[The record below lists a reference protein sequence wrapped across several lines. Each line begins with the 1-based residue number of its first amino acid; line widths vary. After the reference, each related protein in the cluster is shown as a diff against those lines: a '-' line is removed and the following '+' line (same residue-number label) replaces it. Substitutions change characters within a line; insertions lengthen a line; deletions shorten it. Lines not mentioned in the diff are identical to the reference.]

1 MSYLRVVSAPYQ
13 VSDATFR
20 LWGKAL
26 SDAMQALGVTKTAD
40 TGQIDWTTVAAPS
53 SANQYMGYEIRQF
66 TDGLQATNPVI
77 IKFEYGSSSTSNQ
90 RPGIRITVGHASDG
104 AGNLTGDVSSYFYMA
119 TNAGNS
125 ATGTTYVSSDG
136 GRLNIA
142 FWVDLSS
149 QTNVFWIE
157 RFKDTNGDPTADGVN
172 ICANYTSSTV
182 STGTS
187 AMQGLPAS
195 GAAYPASPTKWQAA
209 IPSTGGTYNE
219 NIGFFPIHPNL
230 GYAGNPDLGGL
241 IFYASETDASGSF
254 YTINIYGDDHQYVAV
269 EYLSCA
275 TNNTGSSCSA
285 LVRCE

>member
-1 MSYLRVVSAPYQ
+1 MSYQRIVTAPYQ
-13 VSDATFR
+13 LDAASFQA
-20 LWGKAL
+20 WGSAL
-26 SDAMQALGVTKTAD
+26 CSAMEALGVTKTAD
-40 TGQIDWTTVAAPS
+40 TGQIDWGTVSYPT

-77 IKFEYGSSSTSNQ
+77 IKFEFGSSATSGQ
-90 RPGIRITVGHASDG
+90 RPGIRITVGHTTDG
-104 AGNLTGDVSSYFYMA
+104 AGNLTGDISSYFYVT
-119 TNAGNS
+119 TNAGS
-125 ATGTTYVSSDG
+125 ASLGSTYISSDG

-182 STGTS
+182 YTGTS

-195 GAAYPASPTKWQAA
+195 GAAYPSTPMKWQCA
-209 IPSTGGTYNE
+209 IPAGSSTYNE
-219 NIGFFPIHPNL
+219 NIGFFPVHPNL

-241 IFYASETDASGSF
+241 MFYAAETDASGSF

-269 EYLSCA
+269 EYLSCG
-275 TNNTGSSCSA
+275 TNNTGASCSA